1 MLQAAGVDRIITM
14 DLHADQIQ
22 GFFDVPVDHL
32 YGSTVLIPYI
42 KSLGLRDFAIASP
55 DIGGAKRANSWAKY
69 FDSGLIICHKT
80 RIRANEV
87 ADMKVIGD
95 VEGKNII
102 VVDDMIDTAGTI
114 CKAADML
121 IDNGAASVR
130 AVATHAVLSG
140 KAYENIEKSKLTEV
154 IFTDSIPQK
163 QPCSKIKVLPIAPMF
178 ADTIRNIYEHKSIS
192 DHFLM

>member
-1 MLQAAGVDRIITM
+1 M

-32 YGSTVLIPYI
+32 YGSTVLNPYI

-69 FDSGLIICHKT
+69 FDSGLIICHKNPYPGN
-80 RIRANEV
+80 RV
-87 ADMKVIGD
+87 ADMKVIRD

-121 IDNGAASVR
+121 MDNGAASVR

-154 IFTDSIPQK
+154 IFTDSIPRNNLAQK
-163 QPCSKIKVLPIAPMF
+163 LKYYRSLPCLPTRSA
-178 ADTIRNIYEHKSIS
+178 TSTSINRS
-192 DHFLM
+192 VITSSCNSFFMI